1 VATIRWVC
9 GGRELYEAEKTSRET
24 WMIFGKNLLSIY
36 MKRLGKL
43 DYIDRNIL
51 SELVDAIY
59 ITEEREIKIIFK
71 YKNLYEDAMRYL
83 K

>member
-1 VATIRWVC
+1 VATIRWIC
-9 GGRELYEAEKTSRET
+9 GERELYEAEKPGRET
-24 WMIFGKNLLSIY
+24 WMIFGKNLLFIY
-36 MKRLGKL
+36 MKQLAKL

-51 SELVDAIY
+51 SELVDVIY

-71 YKNLYEDAMRYL
+71 YNNLYEDAMRYL